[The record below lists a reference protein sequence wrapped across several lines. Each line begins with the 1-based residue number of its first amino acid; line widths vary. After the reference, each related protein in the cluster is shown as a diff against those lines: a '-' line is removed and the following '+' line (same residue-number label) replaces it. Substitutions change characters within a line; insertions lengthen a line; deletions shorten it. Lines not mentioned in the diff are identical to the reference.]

1 VSRRRRAANIAVPS
15 PLDNGAGALAAH
27 EGASRAAK
35 RAFGRALA
43 IFMVAGFCLSS
54 LDATAKYL
62 VRDHALFLVVWAR
75 YAGQMTIVT
84 PFAWR
89 NAGPGFWRTRRLRLQ
104 LLRSAL
110 LLAAT
115 VCFFGALRYLPLA
128 EGSAIT
134 FLAPIFVVVLSGP
147 LLGERPNLA
156 RWVATGAGFCGI
168 LILVRPGSAVFHP
181 AALLLVLAALC
192 NALYYLL
199 TRKLVDESMHTT
211 LFYSALVGTVGLSLA
226 LPWELKLATPTAAD
240 AWFLALGLFA
250 GLGHWLIVS
259 AFQHAQP
266 SLLTPFSYLQ
276 MIWATL
282 YGYLVFNQLPDR
294 WSGLGMT
301 IIVASGLLL
310 ALQERRRAS

>member
-1 VSRRRRAANIAVPS
+1 MAGVSSIRTREVPA
-15 PLDNGAGALAAH
+15 PRGHAFAHALTL
-27 EGASRAAK
+27 
-35 RAFGRALA
+35 FL
-43 IFMVAGFCLSS
+43 VAGFCLSS

-62 VRDHALFLVVWAR
+62 VRDHSLFLVVWAR
-75 YAGQMTIVT
+75 YAGQMLVVT

-89 NAGPGFWRTRRLRLQ
+89 QAGAGFWRTRRLGLQ
-104 LLRSAL
+104 LLRSTL
-110 LLAAT
+110 LLGAT
-115 VCFFGALRYLPLA
+115 GCFFGSLRYLPLA

-147 LLGERPNLA
+147 LLGERPNLG
-156 RWVATGAGFCGI
+156 RWIATAAGFGGI

-181 AALLLVLAALC
+181 AALLLVLAALF

-199 TRKLVDESMHTT
+199 TRKLIDESMHTT

-226 LPWELKLATPTAAD
+226 LPWELHAATPTPRD
-240 AWFLALGLFA
+240 GLFLALGLFA

-259 AFQHAQP
+259 ALQHTQP

-282 YGYLVFNQLPDR
+282 YGYLIFDQLPDK
-294 WSGLGMT
+294 WSAVGMT
-301 IIVASGLLL
+301 VIVASGLLL
-310 ALQERRRAS
+310 ALQERRRAVL